1 MPRLTDRTSLVF
13 AIGLTA
19 TLLLSACAGATSSN
33 GEAQAEADA
42 SAAVSS
48 PPGNA
53 ASAAPAADLSSSDGA
68 LSVTLTAAE
77 TQVPYGDGSRWAMTY
92 NGTSAGPTLRV
103 HPGDTLTVT
112 LVNDLNETTS
122 LHTHGLHVSPEANS
136 DNPFI
141 TVDPGQSKT
150 YVYEIPKDHAAGTF
164 WYHPHAHGMAAE
176 QVASGLSGALIVED
190 AVDTEMAAT
199 TTDRILVVTDPP
211 LTTENPWGTS
221 GESSGS
227 MMDGMGMGG
236 SSGVDM
242 MTQMVGRAGPR
253 LLTNGQDGIDLSD
266 SGGRLERAR
275 IVNATASSRLVLTW
289 TGASMEQLASE
300 GGRLP
305 QPLAVDSVS
314 LAPGERTELALIPGA
329 EGGQLLAQKLSNEGS
344 GGPLG
349 DPEVLARVGADAGSD
364 TSVLPS
370 VLTTDSRDLF
380 ATDVT
385 VAQKRVITL
394 DGHMN
399 PSING
404 SLFDPNTVNFEAKQG
419 TVEEWVIRNKTPMY
433 HPIHLHSWPF
443 QVQGEQGWQD
453 VVEVAPYSEV
463 VIRVTFDDFGGTTV
477 LHCHILD
484 HEDTGMMSI
493 IRVT

>member
-1 MPRLTDRTSLVF
+1 MPQLHRNTSFLIAV
-13 AIGLTA
+13 GVTA
-19 TLLLSACAGATSSN
+19 ALLLSACTGAASVNGSASASSQGSAATSS
-33 GEAQAEADA
+33 EAATTAS
-42 SAAVSS
+42 SAASQDLTSS
-48 PPGNA
+48 N
-53 ASAAPAADLSSSDGA
+53 GA

-77 TQVPYGDGSRWAMTY
+77 TQVPYEQGTRWAMTY

-112 LVNDLNETTS
+112 LVNKLNEPTS
-122 LHTHGLHVSPEANS
+122 LHTHGLHVSPEGDS
-136 DNPFI
+136 DNPFV

-150 YVYEIPKDHAAGTF
+150 YIYKIPADQPAGTF

-176 QVASGLSGALIVED
+176 QVASGLSGALIVENT
-190 AVDTEMAAT
+190 VDTELADT
-199 TTDRILVVTDPP
+199 TTDRVLVVTDPP
-211 LTTENPWGTS
+211 LTTENPWGA
-221 GESSGS
+221 GQQSSGS

-236 SSGVDM
+236 SGGVDM
-242 MTQMVGRAGPR
+242 MTQMLGRAGPR
-253 LLTNGQDGIDLSD
+253 LLTNGQDGIDLTGSN
-266 SGGRLERAR
+266 GRLERAR

-289 TGASMEQLASE
+289 IGASMQQLSSE
-300 GGRLP
+300 GGRLNAP
-305 QPLAVDSVS
+305 STAESVS
-314 LAPGERTELALIPGA
+314 LAPGERTELVLVPGA
-329 EGGQLLAQKLSNEGS
+329 DGGQLLAQRLSNEGS

-349 DPEVLARVGADAGSD
+349 TPEVLARVSADAGTDTGTLPTSLTSD
-364 TSVLPS
+364 V
-370 VLTTDSRDLF
+370 RDLF
-380 ATDVT
+380 ASDAA
-385 VAQKRVITL
+385 VAKKRVITL

-404 SLFDPNTVNFEAKQG
+404 TLFDPNTINFEARQG

-453 VVEVAPYSEV
+453 LVEVPPYSEK

-484 HEDTGMMSI
+484 HEDTGMMAI
-493 IRVT
+493 IKVQ